1 MVSELTVKFP
11 RSREVRPVISILNS
25 LGAREQTAVDCIH
38 NRRGA
43 DHAAP
48 KIAAVEPFNGILASL
63 NFIKLEVD
71 VTL

>member
-1 MVSELTVKFP
+1 MKFP
-11 RSREVRPVISILNS
+11 RSSEVRPVISILNS

-48 KIAAVEPFNGILASL
+48 KITAVEAFDGILASL
-63 NFIKLEVD
+63 DFVELKVD
-71 VTL
+71 VAR